1 MPNISYLTKCFP
13 KVKDMLLPVRR
24 NETKKSKNI
33 WFFRTI
39 TLNKICLEAIEALYS
54 LGIYFYDFDLLL
66 QDTTI

>member
-1 MPNISYLTKCFP
+1 MSYISCLTKCFP
-13 KVKDMLLPVRR
+13 KIKDMLQPIHR

-54 LGIYFYDFDLLL
+54 LGIYFYDFDLLI